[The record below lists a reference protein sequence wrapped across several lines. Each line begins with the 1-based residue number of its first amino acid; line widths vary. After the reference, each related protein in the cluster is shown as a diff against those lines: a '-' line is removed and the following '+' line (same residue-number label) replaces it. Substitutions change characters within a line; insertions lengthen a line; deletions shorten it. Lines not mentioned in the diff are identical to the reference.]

1 MESQADSFTAF
12 LRDQL
17 VALISPAVGLQLG
30 IVIIAAA
37 MAWLVRQRL
46 RGAIA
51 ESATEP
57 ESSSRQIRAHIG
69 RILLFPVVTLIGVL
83 IGRSILLRTHWG
95 VAALDIAI
103 ALLISLAAVRALV
116 YLLQIALGPGRG
128 LKTWESAIGTTI
140 WAVLALHLVGWLP
153 ELLAWMDELAVT
165 LGSAR
170 ISLFTLGKLAVSV
183 AVWLLLA
190 LWLARTIE
198 GRLTQSAYLDAGT
211 RLGLAKFSKFLLLTL
226 ALLVALNSAGIDLT
240 ALAVFGGALGVG
252 LGFGLQRIA
261 SNMVS
266 GFILIFERS
275 IRPGDVLTVGNSF
288 GEVKALHARYVVLR
302 NRDGVETLIPNEN
315 LITSEVINWTYSDR
329 NVRIKIPVQIS
340 YHDDPEQAMALML
353 NAATSNP
360 RVLAAP
366 TPGCQI
372 MEFAENGI
380 NLELRAWINDPEEG
394 VGNVRSEIYLAI
406 WRAFREHHITFPY
419 PQRDVH
425 IKTMPPRSE
434 SPA

>member
-1 MESQADSFTAF
+1 MESPANSFIDF
-12 LRDQL
+12 LREQL
-17 VALISPAVGLQLG
+17 SVLVSPAVGLQLG

-37 MAWLVRQRL
+37 VAWLVRQRL

-140 WAVLALHLVGWLP
+140 WALLALHLVGWLP

-165 LGSAR
+165 LGATR
-170 ISLFTLGKLAVSV
+170 ISLLTLGKLAVSV

-198 GRLTQSAYLDAGT
+198 GRLTQSAHLDAGT
-211 RLGLAKFSKFLLLTL
+211 LLGLAKFSKFLLLTL
-226 ALLVALNSAGIDLT
+226 ALLIALNSAGIDLT
-240 ALAVFGGALGVG
+240 ALTVFGGALGVG

-261 SNMVS
+261 SNLIC

-288 GEVKALHARYVVLR
+288 GEVRALHARYVVLR

-380 NLELRAWINDPEEG
+380 NLELRAWIDDPEEG
-394 VGNVRSEIYLAI
+394 LGNVRSEVYLAI

-434 SPA
+434 SPS

>member
-1 MESQADSFTAF
+1 MESQTDSFTAF

-37 MAWLVRQRL
+37 VAWLVRQQL
-46 RGAIA
+46 RGVIA

-140 WAVLALHLVGWLP
+140 WALLALHLVGWLP

-198 GRLTQSAYLDAGT
+198 GRLTQSAHLDAGT
-211 RLGLAKFSKFLLLTL
+211 LLGLAKFSKFLLLTL
-226 ALLVALNSAGIDLT
+226 ALLIALNSAGIDLT
-240 ALAVFGGALGVG
+240 ALTVFGGALGVG

-261 SNMVS
+261 SNLIC

-288 GEVKALHARYVVLR
+288 GEVRALHARYVVLR

-406 WRAFREHHITFPY
+406 WRAFQEHHITFPF